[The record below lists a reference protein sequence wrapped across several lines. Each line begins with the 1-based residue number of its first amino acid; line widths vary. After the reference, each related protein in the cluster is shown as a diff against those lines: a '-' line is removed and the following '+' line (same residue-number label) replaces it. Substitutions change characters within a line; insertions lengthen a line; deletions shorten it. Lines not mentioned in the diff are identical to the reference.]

1 MRAELVIAEPSAPV
15 GRKRGG
21 VYAFKHQVPVGI
33 DKCAFALG
41 IGSPQQEYQVF
52 FLFCDLADN
61 GIGESFPAFVLVR
74 TGLVGPY
81 GKRCIEQQY
90 PLVRPAF
97 QVARTGDRSTQVIVY
112 FFKYILQG
120 RRLLDTFGHGKT
132 KAVRLSG
139 TVVRILAEDNDFR
152 IVYRTMVECIEY
164 QFAGRENP
172 GLGVFVFYK
181 SDQFGKIRFVKFFL
195 KQCFPGFFNLTS
207 IWNKFY
213 LDFK

>member
-1 MRAELVIAEPSAPV
+1 MIAEPSAPV

-81 GKRCIEQQY
+81 GKRCISSKKKIITRA
-90 PLVRPAF
+90 PIVVKVAARIDKKAF
-97 QVARTGDRSTQVIVY
+97 RS
-112 FFKYILQG
+112 
-120 RRLLDTFGHGKT
+120 
-132 KAVRLSG
+132 
-139 TVVRILAEDNDFR
+139 
-152 IVYRTMVECIEY
+152 
-164 QFAGRENP
+164 
-172 GLGVFVFYK
+172 
-181 SDQFGKIRFVKFFL
+181 
-195 KQCFPGFFNLTS
+195 
-207 IWNKFY
+207 
-213 LDFK
+213 

>member
-1 MRAELVIAEPSAPV
+1 MIAEPSAPV

-81 GKRCIEQQY
+81 GK
-90 PLVRPAF
+90 
-97 QVARTGDRSTQVIVY
+97 
-112 FFKYILQG
+112 
-120 RRLLDTFGHGKT
+120 FGF
-132 KAVRLSG
+132 
-139 TVVRILAEDNDFR
+139 D
-152 IVYRTMVECIEY
+152 
-164 QFAGRENP
+164 
-172 GLGVFVFYK
+172 
-181 SDQFGKIRFVKFFL
+181 
-195 KQCFPGFFNLTS
+195 
-207 IWNKFY
+207 FY
-213 LDFK
+213 LVDTAGIRRKNKVSEDLAFIPRWCR

>member
-1 MRAELVIAEPSAPV
+1 MVCAAELVIAEPSAPV

-97 QVARTGDRSTQVIVY
+97 QVARTGNRSTQVIVY

-195 KQCFPGFFNLTS
+195 KQCFPGFFNF
-207 IWNKFY
+207 NVHME
-213 LDFK
+213 